1 MKTNHNRIG
10 GIVVAACAVLA
21 GGSARAQPALQF
33 TTVDVNYVYAASL
46 GFGGYAIGGL
56 TANVYTLPLSTSWQN
71 VPFDGWTLKFLLPVQ
86 LGLYEFKAAFQGH
99 DISLSQQSVTA
110 VPGAELQIP
119 VSSRF
124 VVKPFVQ
131 GGAGHSF
138 GTGGGN
144 PDAWVYLT
152 GVRSV
157 AQWDAGGYTFSLGN
171 GVIFAGDASVGPGFG
186 EHYLTL
192 QIAGEVRRPL
202 GLRIGG
208 FAPDLGVYAAEYY
221 RHRLRR
227 RIDRLSHQF
236 RLPVLKRG
244 RVGLAL
250 LDSPNFTARR
260 PQGSPAASPAPE
272 PTLSGAGRAAWR
284 QGRRVH
290 NDR

>member
-1 MKTNHNRIG
+1 MKTNRNRIG

-21 GGSARAQPALQF
+21 GGSVRAQPALQF

-221 RHRLRR
+221 YPTALRFSR
-227 RIDRLSHQF
+227 FLQPPLLIRNQNEVGFSVGSAEPMKILWLANPRI
-236 RLPVLKRG
+236 
-244 RVGLAL
+244 
-250 LDSPNFTARR
+250 
-260 PQGSPAASPAPE
+260 
-272 PTLSGAGRAAWR
+272 GAGIAFGGGLTVYRINF
-284 QGRRVH
+284 GFPF
-290 NDR
+290 